1 MKVMI
6 RTVAVPLRV
15 TAEHVAAFE
24 ALRPLVTAAY
34 NDATAYAWEHNI
46 HGSIELHHAVYRD
59 LRAKH
64 GLPSQFVCQIQRAAM
79 GSVASARARRAKGKT
94 VSCPHSER
102 VPLPYDARSMSL
114 RPGLRSVTLAT
125 LGERIEVPL
134 CRHKQIARYAG
145 WHTDSGRVR
154 QRSDGRWELLLAF
167 TKDIA
172 NVVPAT
178 TSVVGCDRGIV
189 NPAVLSTGAF
199 VGDPKWHGIDRQYA
213 RTQRSLQRKGTKS
226 AKRRLRARAG
236 KWARFREWS
245 DHNVTAQIVS
255 ALPAGTTLVLE
266 DLTNIRTRM
275 RRVRKDTQ
283 RRLHAWSFRRQQEML
298 EYKLPDAGCALAYVD
313 PRYTSQ
319 KCSACGHTARANRRS
334 QSVFSCETC
343 GHTEHADLNAAKNIA
358 ANWIATQQDGSPPV
372 AARKRQVSPPHV
384 DPDKDARTPKADKGP
399 RAKGSAKTARR
410 RAVKSPKPQG

>member
-1 MKVMI
+1 MQLV
-6 RTVAVPLRV
+6 RTVVVPLRV

-34 NDATAYAWEHNI
+34 NDAAAYAWEHNI
-46 HGSIELHHAVYRD
+46 RGSIDLHHAVYRT
-59 LRAKH
+59 LRAKY
-64 GLPSQFVCQIQRAAM
+64 GLPSQLTGNAQRMAM
-79 GSVASARARRAKGKT
+79 GSVASARARLAKNKP
-94 VSCPHSER
+94 VSCPCSER
-102 VPLPYDARSMSL
+102 VPLPYDARCMSL
-114 RPGLRSVTLAT
+114 RPGLRTATFAT
-125 LGERIEVPL
+125 LGKRIEVPL
-134 CRHKQIARYAG
+134 ARHKHLARYAG

-154 QRSDGRWELLLAF
+154 QRSDGQWELLLTY

-172 NVVPAT
+172 DVVPNPSAAI
-178 TSVVGCDRGIV
+178 GCDRGIV

-199 VGDPKWHGIDRQYA
+199 VGDPRWHGIDRQYA

-226 AKRRLRARAG
+226 AKRRLRARKR
-236 KWARFREWS
+236 KWSRFREWC
-245 DHNVTAQIVS
+245 DHNTTKRIVEE
-255 ALPAGTTLVLE
+255 LPAGTTLVLE

-298 EYKLPDAGCALAYVD
+298 AYKLPNAGCALACVD

-319 KCSACGHTARANRRS
+319 KCSVCGHTSKKNRRS
-334 QSVFSCETC
+334 QSVFCCEKC

-372 AARKRQVSPPHV
+372 AARKRQVNPPHA
-384 DPDKDARTPKADKGP
+384 DPAKDARTPKADRGL
-399 RAKGSAKTARR
+399 RAKGSAKTKPQHF
-410 RAVKSPKPQG
+410 VKSRGI